1 MPKNKNIRKRKEM
14 IGTVVSDKMDKTII
28 VSVSRTT
35 VHPVFRKIMKRFSKF
50 TAHDEKNS
58 AKKGDM
64 VKIRESR
71 PLSKNKRWGLVEI
84 IEKAK

>member
-1 MPKNKNIRKRKEM
+1 M

-28 VSVSRTT
+28 VGVSRTT
-35 VHPVFRKIMKRFSKF
+35 VHPIFGKIMKRLSKF

-84 IEKAK
+84 IEKVK